1 MIDETTYFIGVYTKD
16 GNFFQLYADKDKSDA
31 DNKYR
36 HLKEEKDSIVIDGV
50 PREEFLALSLNVQR
64 YKWGKLMGTECL
76 NRIKF

>member
-16 GNFFQLYADKDKSDA
+16 GNFFQLYADKDKADA
-31 DNKYR
+31 ENKYR
-36 HLKEEKDSIVIDGV
+36 QLKEEKDRIVIDRV
-50 PREEFLALSLNVQR
+50 PREEFLALSLNAQK

>member
-1 MIDETTYFIGVYTKD
+1 MIDDTTYFIGVDTEWH
-16 GNFFQLYADKDKSDA
+16 FFQLYSDKDRADA
-31 DNKYR
+31 ENRYR
-36 HLKEEKDSIVIDGV
+36 QLKEEKDRIFIDRV

>member
-1 MIDETTYFIGVYTKD
+1 MINDTTYFIGVYTKD
-16 GNFFQLYADKDKSDA
+16 GNFFQLCAYKDKSDA
-31 DNKYR
+31 EDKYR
-36 HLKEEKDSIVIDGV
+36 QLKEEKDSIVIDRV